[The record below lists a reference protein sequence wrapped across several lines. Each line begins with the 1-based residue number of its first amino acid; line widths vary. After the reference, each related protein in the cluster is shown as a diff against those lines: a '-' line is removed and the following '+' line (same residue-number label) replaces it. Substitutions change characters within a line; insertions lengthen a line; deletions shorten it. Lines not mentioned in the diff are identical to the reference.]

1 MIVKAVHIAVV
12 SAHPPIKMVVNRKCF
27 WQGSNLRSSVSTIY
41 NLKIYKVIHT
51 KVKLCL
57 VRRSRRGNLRKSG
70 YIRGAK
76 DAFPK

>member
-1 MIVKAVHIAVV
+1 MFLAGLEPATFRV
-12 SAHPPIKMVVNRKCF
+12 RG
-27 WQGSNLRSSVSTIY
+27 QG
-41 NLKIYKVIHT
+41 KIYKVIYT